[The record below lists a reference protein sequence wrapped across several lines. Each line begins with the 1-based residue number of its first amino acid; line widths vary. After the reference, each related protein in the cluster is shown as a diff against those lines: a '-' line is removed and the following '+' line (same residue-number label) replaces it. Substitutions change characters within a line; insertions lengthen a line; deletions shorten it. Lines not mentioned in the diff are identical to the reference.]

1 MKKVFSIFSIL
12 LIILMALPAQAK
24 MKKLGQAGM
33 TFLAIGGSARASGMA
48 DVFDFAKND
57 LASVFYNPAGL
68 ATVEKR
74 AFFFNYTQWI
84 ADMSVSHMAVA
95 WNTGQYGTF
104 ALHAQLMDYGDF
116 KGTAIA
122 TNEKG
127 YVDLNDIG
135 DVGGMAIG
143 LGYGISLTERF
154 SIGGNLKWVSQ
165 QLGQNVTYVGDV
177 AENGG
182 KPKENKVSDVAFD
195 FGTMYD
201 TGIKSIVLTMSIR
214 NYAGQQL
221 YENEEFQ
228 LPQTYK
234 IGFAA
239 NLFEFFP
246 SPAENHRAILAIE
259 GVDPIDRP
267 EFVHLGLEYD
277 LMNMLF
283 LRLGWAPNRAED
295 NIGGFSAGAGFKLN
309 TESFIGNVD
318 VSYSDYG
325 SILGSVLRFSISG
338 AL

>member
-1 MKKVFSIFSIL
+1 
-12 LIILMALPAQAK
+12 MALPAQAK

-33 TFLAIGGSARASGMA
+33 SFLAIGGSARASGMA
-48 DVFDFAKND
+48 GVFDFARND

-84 ADMSVSHMAVA
+84 ADMSVSHMAVS
-95 WNTGQYGTF
+95 WNTGTYGTF

-122 TNEKG
+122 DNEQG
-127 YVDLNDIG
+127 YVDVDVG
-135 DVGGMAIG
+135 DVGGMAVG

-165 QLGQNVTYVGDV
+165 KLGKNDTYVGDILET
-177 AENGG
+177 AG
-182 KPKENKVSDVAFD
+182 KQNEISDVAFD
-195 FGTMYD
+195 FGTMYE
-201 TGIKSIVLTMSIR
+201 TGIKSIVLSMSIR

-234 IGFAA
+234 IGLAA

-246 SPAENHRAILAIE
+246 GPAENHNAILAIE
-259 GVDPIDRP
+259 GVDPVDRP

-295 NIGGFSAGAGFKLN
+295 DIGGFSGGAGFKLN
-309 TESFIGNVD
+309 TAGFVGNID

-325 SILGSVLRFSISG
+325 SILGSVLRLSVSG